1 MRFVAGSPARNGGLL
16 EERFSRRRFVQGAV
30 AVVGV
35 VLIGPGRMK
44 MFGGVETDPPNTV
57 VAGFP
62 ARSYRAGDVA
72 ELAVHTPAR
81 KLALEFFQ
89 AGPERRRAPSGMG
102 GVRVTSRREID
113 WHGGS
118 GVVQLGIERWP
129 TGLYFVRLHD
139 DEGRSGYAPF
149 VLRPHDADL
158 GRARV
163 LVVLPTNTWGAYNF
177 RDAATWYANP
187 DVTQV
192 DLTRPYLG
200 GVPPHYRGYDMGF
213 LRWFAGHGKQA
224 DFFADDDLESVP
236 SGEELARRYRLI
248 VFSGHEEYVT
258 EHTYDIVQR
267 FQKLGGNLMFLSANN
282 FFYKVEKQ
290 GNLMNGRW
298 RWRDLG
304 RPEARMIGAQ
314 YLDWYQDVYPNRPL
328 TVTGAHRAPWLFER
342 TGFGNGSRFG
352 TYGIEIDA
360 LSPDS
365 PEGVE
370 VLAEIPH
377 IFGPGQTAQM
387 THYTAPNG
395 AEVFDAGVLNFGGTA
410 DDPGVSTMI
419 ENLWQRLGPGNET

>member
-1 MRFVAGSPARNGGLL
+1 MSA
-16 EERFSRRRFVQGAV
+16 
-30 AVVGV
+30 
-35 VLIGPGRMK
+35 
-44 MFGGVETDPPNTV
+44 
-57 VAGFP
+57 
-62 ARSYRAGDVA
+62 
-72 ELAVHTPAR
+72 
-81 KLALEFFQ
+81 
-89 AGPERRRAPSGMG
+89 
-102 GVRVTSRREID
+102 VTSPREID

-248 VFSGHEEYVT
+248 VFPGHEEYVT

-328 TVTGAHRAPWLFER
+328 TVTGAHRAPWLFEG

>member
-1 MRFVAGSPARNGGLL
+1 M
-16 EERFSRRRFVQGAV
+16 QGAV
-30 AVVGV
+30 AVVGIV
-35 VLIGPGRMK
+35 VFKPGGMRTLA
-44 MFGGVETDPPNTV
+44 GVKTKTDPPHTV

-62 ARSYRAGDVA
+62 ARSYRPGDVA

-81 KLALEFFQ
+81 KLRLEFFQ
-89 AGPERRRAPSGMG
+89 AGPERVRAPSGMG
-102 GVRVTSRREID
+102 GVPVTSQREID
-113 WHGGS
+113 WPGGS
-118 GVVQLGIERWP
+118 GVVHLGIERWP

-139 DEGRSGYAPF
+139 NEGRSGYAPF
-149 VLRPHDADL
+149 VLRPTKAEL

-177 RDAATWYANP
+177 RNAATWYANP
-187 DVTQV
+187 AVTQV

-213 LRWFAGHGKQA
+213 LRWFARNGKQA
-224 DFFADDDLESVP
+224 DFFADDDLEAVS
-236 SGEELARRYRLI
+236 SGEELARRYDLI

-258 EHTYDIVQR
+258 EHTYNVVER

-314 YLDWYQDVYPNRPL
+314 YLNWYQDTYRNRPL
-328 TVTGAHRAPWLFER
+328 TVTGAHRAPWLFKG

-360 LSPDS
+360 VSPDS
-365 PEGVE
+365 PEGVQ

-377 IFGPGQTAQM
+377 IFGPGETAQM
-387 THYTAPNG
+387 THYVAPNG

-410 DDPGVSTMI
+410 DNPGVSTMV
-419 ENLWQRLGPGNET
+419 ENLWRRLGPENAT